1 MMTKPC
7 ICNLLGVEV
16 GEKFSIDGFPVC
28 TFSIKEDGTFKT
40 KPSNVAGSAAALL
53 TTLDHPD
60 RVLIKPMSNLDHIS
74 WARIDEIG
82 RAGNARKYFALG
94 ATKNDYMKNGFVAE
108 YRIIGFDHD
117 DITSGGKAP
126 VSWEMVRVYKDDR
139 AMQDNG
145 DSAPF
150 DNSDTFRFL
159 NGGFRGLMS
168 DELSSVIK
176 PVYKLCANHSGN
188 IRNVTCHVWLL
199 SEQEQFGRKI
209 YSYGG
214 EGHWYEFYK
223 QENVDYF
230 KTDESGTRRWHW
242 GRSPTCTDAN
252 SFCGVYT
259 NGNATGDASRSSSGL
274 APAFCT

>member
-1 MMTKPC
+1 MAKPC
-7 ICNLLGVEV
+7 ICNILGVEV
-16 GEKFSIDGFPVC
+16 GEKFSIDGFLDC

-60 RVLIKPMSNLDHIS
+60 RVLIKPMSSLDHIS

-94 ATKNDYMKNGFVAE
+94 ATKKDYMKNGFVAE

-117 DITSGGKAP
+117 DLTSGGKAP

-145 DSAPF
+145 DSVPF
-150 DNSDTFRFL
+150 DNSDMFGFL
-159 NGGFRGLMS
+159 NGEFRSLMS

-176 PVYKLCANHSGN
+176 SVYKPCADRSGN

-242 GRSPTCTDAN
+242 ERSPCYYPAYAFCYVGTSGSADYYSSLF
-252 SFCGVYT
+252 SF
-259 NGNATGDASRSSSGL
+259 GL